1 MSKVAV
7 IYWSG
12 TGNTQQMAEAVAEG
26 AKGAGAEVSVF
37 SVSEISA
44 ADAAAY
50 DHLALGC
57 PAMGGEVLEESEFEP
72 FFSEL
77 EGSPFRQEGRAVRL
91 LRLGRRTVD
100 ARLAATHRPGG
111 RPDAG
116 GRPDCQ
122 PDPGRGRPH
131 PVPRARRQDCGV
143 RVCRIP
149 ASSTRLPGGGTLNL
163 FLAQATTAAHS
174 TLYPRGGLRLCL
186 NLGWRNARPIFSANY
201 NRHIMISSLRNFP
214 NF

>member
-12 TGNTQQMAEAVAEG
+12 TGNTQQMADAVAEG

-44 ADAAAY
+44 DAAAAY

-77 EGSPFRQEGRAVRL
+77 EGSLSGKKVVLFGSYDWGDGQWMRDWQQ
-91 LRLGRRTVD
+91 RTVQAGAQMPAD
-100 ARLAATHRPGG
+100 GLIVNLT
-111 RPDAG
+111 PDEDG
-116 GRPDCQ
+116 
-122 PDPGRGRPH
+122 
-131 PVPRARRQDCGV
+131 
-143 RVCRIP
+143 
-149 ASSTRLPGGGTLNL
+149 
-163 FLAQATTAAHS
+163 LAQC
-174 TLYPRGGLRLCL
+174 RE
-186 NLGWRNARPIFSANY
+186 LGAKIAE
-201 NRHIMISSLRNFP
+201 
-214 NF
+214 